1 MNYPST
7 PGVALVIRHTGQ
19 VFSLTRHPVA
29 IGRQAD
35 NTIIL
40 SDPQASRHHATI
52 SWEAGTYLVQ
62 DMGSAN
68 GTYVNGQRIVAP
80 TLLRPGDVLRVGGT
94 VFDVRQ
100 TLIGGDTGQM
110 PVAPP
115 SYSGVEAPYQR
126 SVPNLVIGMLLA
138 SIVIAILVIATL
150 LLLPALGGKV
160 PTVTIQ
166 WPAPEAEVIAGS
178 ETILQATASGARD
191 ISRLELSVDG
201 LVVAVSTSANAKEES
216 SLTALQPWT
225 FRQPGLHTV
234 SAVAY
239 TARGK
244 VSETASVV
252 FAVVETG
259 SGDSGHLRGH
269 QSERAARGGAP
280 AVAPRRRDLDG
291 GTGL

>member
-7 PGVALVIRHTGQ
+7 SGVALVIRHTGQ

-40 SDPQASRHHATI
+40 SDPQASRHHASI
-52 SWEAGTYLVQ
+52 SWQAGTYLVQ
-62 DMGSAN
+62 DIGSAN
-68 GTYVNGQRIVAP
+68 GTYVNGQRIAAP

-115 SYSGVEAPYQR
+115 TYSGSGAPSRR
-126 SVPNLVIGMLLA
+126 SAPSLVIGLLLA
-138 SIVIAILVIATL
+138 AIVIAILVITTL
-150 LLLPALGGKV
+150 LLLPALTGRV
-160 PTVTIQ
+160 PTASIQ
-166 WPAPEAEVIAGS
+166 WPAPEAEVVAGS
-178 ETILQATASGARD
+178 EIILQATASGARD

-201 LVVAVSTSANAKEES
+201 LVVAVNTSANAKGEA
-216 SLTALQPWT
+216 SLTVLQPWT
-225 FRQPGLHTV
+225 FRQPGFHTV

-239 TARGK
+239 TVRGK
-244 VSETASVV
+244 VGAPASVILS
-252 FAVVETG
+252 VVETG
-259 SGDSGHLRGH
+259 GEAMPQAPS
-269 QSERAARGGAP
+269 SELTRLKFAISRK
-280 AVAPRRRDLDG
+280 
-291 GTGL
+291 